1 MADDVD
7 TQWSASTSSDTAY
20 TPKELGGF
28 ERLSNVLDTQFTF
41 PGTSFRVGLDGIVG
55 LIPGVGDA
63 VTGAMGLYALKKAHD
78 VNLPFGKRVKMIW
91 HIAVD
96 SFIGSIPILGDLFD
110 FAYHAHRKNYHILK
124 DHIMQQE
131 EGRLQ

>member
-1 MADDVD
+1 MTKATTTISDDAPAPL
-7 TQWSASTSSDTAY
+7 S
-20 TPKELGGF
+20 GF

-41 PGTSFRVGLDGIVG
+41 PGTSFRMGLDGIVG

-63 VTGAMGLYALKKAHD
+63 VTGAMGLYALKMAHD
-78 VNLPFGKRVKMIW
+78 LGLPLGKRVKMIW

-110 FAYHAHRKNYHILK
+110 LAYHAHRKNYYILK
-124 DHIMQQE
+124 DHITQQE
-131 EGRLQ
+131 GGCLQ